1 MGESAVPQLDPA
13 DSGDDEPF
21 LGLAW
26 AEAIEATELLRSAL
40 TALGLVGEIP
50 RLRGDVNVYGRPM
63 VTVGRISPTAARRL
77 AAALSRAAQ
86 HQPRIYG
93 QATPGPGES
102 VCALPGESNRSL
114 RPPRTAAPLNLP
126 VAVPMGPVLPVAVPA
141 AAPVAAPPGPS
152 PADSIR
158 LPA

>member
-1 MGESAVPQLDPA
+1 MGDFAAAPLVEPA
-13 DSGDDEPF
+13 DGGDDEPF
-21 LGLAW
+21 LGMAW

-40 TALGLVGEIP
+40 VALGLADEIP

-86 HQPRIYG
+86 QQPRIFG
-93 QATPGPGES
+93 QA
-102 VCALPGESNRSL
+102 
-114 RPPRTAAPLNLP
+114 PPVEDGGGGR
-126 VAVPMGPVLPVAVPA
+126 VLPSVAPH
-141 AAPVAAPPGPS
+141 
-152 PADSIR
+152 DSMP

>member
-1 MGESAVPQLDPA
+1 VTETCCRLLHILEEMTMGEFAAAPLVEPA
-13 DSGDDEPF
+13 DGGDDEPF
-21 LGLAW
+21 LGTAW

-40 TALGLVGEIP
+40 IALGLADEIP

-86 HQPRIYG
+86 QPRVFG
-93 QATPGPGES
+93 QAPPPVEDGSGGRLVPLATPH
-102 VCALPGESNRSL
+102 
-114 RPPRTAAPLNLP
+114 
-126 VAVPMGPVLPVAVPA
+126 
-141 AAPVAAPPGPS
+141 
-152 PADSIR
+152 DSMP